1 MKEMKIEVRNAEES
15 DIDQFVELILRM
27 KRLNGEFDSLFTANE
42 ENHGGIKNYYLECIK
57 DKKKN
62 ITLVAVSNK
71 KIYGLIKA
79 EVRERVSYVPNYEVR
94 IIDLYIMPELRRK
107 NVGNLLLDHLYAEMR
122 KRNIGVVTAE
132 FPALNLIALNF
143 YQKIGYREVGK
154 VFGKTIDENINKK
167 E

>member
-42 ENHGGIKNYYLECIK
+42 QNHAGIKNYYLECIR

-62 ITLVAVSNK
+62 IALVAVANS

-122 KRNIGVVTAE
+122 KRKIGVVTAE

-154 VFGKTIDENINKK
+154 VFGKTIDENEPKK
-167 E
+167 D

>member
-1 MKEMKIEVRNAEES
+1 
-15 DIDQFVELILRM
+15 
-27 KRLNGEFDSLFTANE
+27 
-42 ENHGGIKNYYLECIK
+42 
-57 DKKKN
+57 
-62 ITLVAVSNK
+62 
-71 KIYGLIKA
+71 
-79 EVRERVSYVPNYEVR
+79 
-94 IIDLYIMPELRRK
+94 
-107 NVGNLLLDHLYAEMR
+107 MR